1 MEAVFKHSWFSTYR
15 NRPRGSH
22 ENKHHTETWNVIN
35 SRRLIKFQLKVP
47 RHLAFNNKAGY
58 SLRYKTGRVNTNVDP
73 KLHLF
78 NHTQSELLKK
88 VTFSLTFDQDLKIS
102 PLMFFSQ
109 SSHLCSVLV
118 YPAKELPIPF
128 YFCLTDSMGTENK
141 NDEPLYPVYENTG
154 TLILR
159 TVIITYYFNKNVSSL
174 AKLTSKT
181 VVDLITQS
189 QILTMI
195 KSNVKNVKIKTIT
208 L

>member
-1 MEAVFKHSWFSTYR
+1 
-15 NRPRGSH
+15 
-22 ENKHHTETWNVIN
+22 
-35 SRRLIKFQLKVP
+35 
-47 RHLAFNNKAGY
+47 
-58 SLRYKTGRVNTNVDP
+58 
-73 KLHLF
+73 
-78 NHTQSELLKK
+78 
-88 VTFSLTFDQDLKIS
+88 
-102 PLMFFSQ
+102 MFYSQ